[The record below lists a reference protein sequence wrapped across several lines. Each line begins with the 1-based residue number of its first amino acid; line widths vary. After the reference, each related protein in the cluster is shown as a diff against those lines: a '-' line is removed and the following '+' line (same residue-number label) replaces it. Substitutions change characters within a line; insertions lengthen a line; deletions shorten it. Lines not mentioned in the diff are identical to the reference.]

1 MKTALKFIKQNIVL
15 KILVSILFG
24 IASFYDSRLIFT
36 DDIFATPDKVFFL
49 PVTGRALGSF
59 VFGFV
64 VVFVITTL
72 MQVLQEKFSINYERN
87 VAKLSKKDY
96 LIWPIVFV
104 LLIVCWLPYI
114 LSYFPGG
121 IYPDTATCIGQARS
135 GEYNNQQPLLYTFIF
150 KFCTAIAGD
159 LNAVMLFSVLQI
171 IFMAACFSYIIFRLY
186 LHKIN
191 KPVLIAIFAYF
202 ALYNL
207 VPLYV
212 VSLWKDTL
220 YSVTLLMYIFLIIE
234 RIILRGSDSHISES
248 DTSSQSVSIS
258 GITKLDIISILV
270 WMVLTV
276 FLRNNGIYVMFL
288 SLIIFAIAFRKSLKE
303 LKLFFIP
310 TVITLVICYIIQ
322 GPVFSKLHLN
332 GPFVENLG
340 VLQQQVAY
348 VEYIGGEITPEQAEF
363 LNQVCP
369 LDTMKAYYRPFDVD
383 VIKWCEQYD
392 NKFLE
397 ANKVEFLKVWV
408 GMLKNNPKLYV
419 DAYLYST
426 LGYWNPYK
434 QLDISYV
441 NPEMWDDLKTVDRY
455 WQRDILEDMGIS
467 SKRESLIPET
477 LVSSAAFLFITLIL
491 FVLSINKKDKSF
503 TAFVP
508 ALGTY
513 LTVFIATPLAFALR
527 YVYIVVLTLPIF
539 IVLVFIRRSSDK

>member
-1 MKTALKFIKQNIVL
+1 MKSTVKLIKQNIVL
-15 KILVSILFG
+15 KILVSLLFG
-24 IASFYDSRLIFT
+24 VASFYDSRLIFE

-59 VFGFV
+59 VLGFII
-64 VVFVITTL
+64 VFAITTL
-72 MQVLQEKFSINYERN
+72 MQLLQKKLSINYERT
-87 VAKLSKKDY
+87 AIKPGKKEY
-96 LIWPIVFV
+96 VIWLIVFA
-104 LLIVCWLPYI
+104 LMIVCWLPYI

-121 IYPDTATCIGQARS
+121 VYPDTATCIGQARS
-135 GEYNNQQPLLYTFIF
+135 GAYNNQQPLLYTFIF

-159 LNAVMLFSVLQI
+159 LNAVMFFSILQV

-186 LHKIN
+186 LHKVN
-191 KPVLIAIFAYF
+191 KPVIIAIFAYF
-202 ALYNL
+202 ALFNL

-220 YSVTLLMYIFLIIE
+220 YSVALLMYIFLIIE
-234 RIILRGSDSHISES
+234 RVILRDSDSHISES
-248 DTSSQSVSIS
+248 GMSSQATSIS
-258 GITKLDIISILV
+258 GIIRLDIISILI

-288 SLIIFAIAFRKSLKE
+288 TLIIFAVAFRKSLKE

-310 TVITLVICYIIQ
+310 TATVLVICYIIQ
-322 GPVFSKLHLN
+322 GPVFSRLHLN

-340 VLQQQVAY
+340 VLQQQIAY
-348 VEYIGGEITPEQAEF
+348 VEYIGGDITPEQAEF

-369 LDTMKAYYRPFDVD
+369 MEVMKWGYRPFDVD
-383 VIKWCEQYD
+383 VIKWAEQYD
-392 NKFLE
+392 NEFLE
-397 ANKVEFLKVWV
+397 ANKVEFLKVWAGV
-408 GMLKNNPKLYV
+408 LKNNPKLFV

-434 QLDISYV
+434 QLDISYI
-441 NPEMWDDLKTVDRY
+441 NPEMWGDLKAVDRY
-455 WQRDILEDMGIS
+455 WQRDVIEDMGLS
-467 SKRESLIPET
+467 SMRESLIPET

-539 IVLVFIRRSSDK
+539 IVLVFIRRKSNP